1 MKINE
6 IFNQTKV
13 DRIKQNIIV
22 IYRKRN
28 TPPGNEYLKV
38 IEKANN
44 TLSSENPEIRPS
56 DSNGLPGGIIHL
68 KKNIPT
74 IIVPDLHARVK
85 FMINLLSFTDTA
97 GMSVLQK
104 LAFNQIQIV
113 CVGDGFH
120 SEHGTRERWKAAYK
134 EFTSK
139 FHSSKHMDQEM
150 GNSMRLMEIV
160 MILKSSYPDNFHFLK
175 GNHENICNESD
186 NGNHAFRKFAWESL
200 MVYEYMK
207 KFYDSKM
214 IDAFYK
220 FEKNLPLLAVGRN
233 FLISHAEPKKFYG
246 TASLTDYR
254 QHPEIV
260 EGLTWTADDD
270 AQKNSVDRMLKHYLG
285 NGNTKEKK
293 YYFGGHR
300 SIKSVYNLRAGGKYV
315 QIHNPAKFIIAIIDT
330 EKAIDL
336 EQDII
341 VLDNNINKTFTMKS
355 FINKKLLG
363 KVAKKG
369 TRKHK

>member
-1 MKINE
+1 MKIND

-13 DRIKQNIIV
+13 DRIKQKIITV
-22 IYRKRN
+22 FRKRN
-28 TPPGNEYLKV
+28 NPPGQEYLKV
-38 IEKANN
+38 IKEANSA
-44 TLSSENPEIRPS
+44 LSSENHEIRPY
-56 DSNGLPGGIIHL
+56 DSNSLPGGIINL

-85 FMINLLSFTDTA
+85 FLVNLLSFTDTA
-97 GMSVLQK
+97 GISILQK

-113 CVGDGFH
+113 CIGDGFH
-120 SEHGTRERWKAAYK
+120 SEHGTRERWKASYL
-134 EFTSK
+134 EFTSGY
-139 FHSSKHMDQEM
+139 HTTRHMDREM

-160 MILKSSYPDNFHFLK
+160 MILKSAYPDNFHFLK
-175 GNHENICNESD
+175 GNHENICNESE

-214 IDAFYK
+214 LDEFYK
-220 FEKNLPLLAVGRN
+220 LEKNLPLFAVGRN

-270 AQKNSVDRMLKHYLG
+270 AQKSSVDRMLKHYLASTS
-285 NGNTKEKK
+285 TKEKK

-300 SIKSVYNLRAGGKYV
+300 SIKKIYNQRAGGKFV
-315 QIHNPAKFIIAIIDT
+315 QIHNPAKYIIAFIDP
-330 EKAIDL
+330 EKEIDL
-336 EQDII
+336 DQDII

-355 FINKKLLG
+355 FVSRKILG
-363 KVAKKG
+363 KVSKKG
-369 TRKHK
+369 CMET